1 MTNNLP
7 KVLEFTDLHLTEN
20 LKAIKETPSSS
31 KSVGDE
37 PLPFGGVYAIICYV
51 TGAMY
56 IGSSIDIGNRLVDHL
71 VTNNTNGHLQS
82 ALNSYGLKNFT
93 FCVVEFCDL
102 EVLLQRGSP
111 SPLRGWQLL
120 RSEPPLTS

>member
-20 LKAIKETPSSS
+20 LKAIKETLS
-31 KSVGDE
+31 G
-37 PLPFGGVYAIICYV
+37 LAGVYAIICNV

-71 VTNNTNGHLQS
+71 VTNNTNDHLQNAINHYS
-82 ALNSYGLKNFT
+82 LENFV
-93 FCVVEFCDL
+93 FVVVEVFKVDP
-102 EVLLQRGSP
+102 EVSQ
-111 SPLRGWQLL
+111 
-120 RSEPPLTS
+120 